1 MLSRDCEYLAYA
13 DSFTYE
19 LILKARV
26 RKIRVMQGVGVT
38 LIVKAISSSKLMQVM
53 KKI

>member
-1 MLSRDCEYLAYA
+1 MLLRDCEYLAYA

-26 RKIRVMQGVGVT
+26 TEIRVMQGVGVT
-38 LIVKAISSSKLMQVM
+38 LIVKTISSSKSMQVL